1 MCVAA
6 AVGRKRDMMI
16 KTLLTAGAGV
26 AAMLAVVAQA
36 DAQSRDRGERH
47 GYVTTCS
54 TYGNGCT
61 QAPVRRGRNGY
72 EFQLPGGTWVECRR
86 NCQNALREDS
96 VDFWETQREN
106 QPR

>member
-1 MCVAA
+1 MTIKMMLAA
-6 AVGRKRDMMI
+6 S
-16 KTLLTAGAGV
+16 AGV
-26 AAMLAVVAQA
+26 AVVLSVSAVTAE
-36 DAQSRDRGERH
+36 AQSRHKPDRY

-72 EFQLPGGTWVECRR
+72 EFRLPGGTWIECRR
-86 NCQNALREDS
+86 NCANALREDS

-106 QPR
+106 QLN

>member
-1 MCVAA
+1 MKNKTVLAA
-6 AVGRKRDMMI
+6 A
-16 KTLLTAGAGV
+16 AG
-26 AAMLAVVAQA
+26 LAVVFSSVGQA
-36 DAQSRDRGERH
+36 DAQSQRGERN

-72 EFQLPGGTWVECRR
+72 EFRLPGGTWVECRR
-86 NCQNALREDS
+86 NCENALREDS